1 MFMPKS
7 NFEASHQGNR
17 LAKYLKKSVIKNL
30 AISDALKN
38 LVISTFTYTL
48 DMSTCKWDIL
58 MKDINKLFPHLPK
71 CGESLTTVYSK
82 YYNDKN
88 TDNDDAHIAMAGNF
102 IDWTVFNGSVII
114 LHYDVQ
120 YNERSDRAHHSMYLR
135 CLNRKK
141 DIHNLHKLIK
151 FLVKNHDEFNDVNNK
166 KYINVIGQNFT
177 SENKNNRR
185 TLDTVF
191 IPAETRTQITGSIRK
206 FIEGEEWYKK
216 HAIPYHFGMLLYGPP
231 GTGKSSIVKALTEEF
246 DCFVYYVRQSEFL
259 KAFTENTGGWL
270 TSLSCNSKPSFVVI
284 EDIDK
289 ISFCNVLRNRKKN
302 DKNDGTDGEIG
313 DVAGAFLGQFLNVM
327 DGVNSPSNTIWIF
340 TTNYIEELEPA
351 LIRPGRI
358 DMKFEIGYITNETFN
373 EFLKHH
379 FGKEIPEGYE
389 VTPEHTFAE
398 IQTDVMTGKT
408 YDDIIT
414 KYGKEN

>member
-1 MFMPKS
+1 MPKS
-7 NFEASHQGNR
+7 NFESTHQGNR
-17 LAKYLKKSVIKNL
+17 LARYLKKSVIKNL
-30 AISDALKN
+30 EIPNALKN

-58 MKDINKLFPHLPK
+58 MKDINRLFPHLPK

-120 YNERSDRAHHSMYLR
+120 YNERSDRAHHSMYFR

-141 DIHNLHKLIK
+141 DIANLHKLIK
-151 FLVKNHDEFNDVNNK
+151 FLVKNHDAYNDVNNK
-166 KYINVIGQNFT
+166 KYINIIGQNYT
-177 SENKNNRR
+177 SETKNNRR

-191 IPAETRTQITGSIRK
+191 IPAETRTQITESIQK
-206 FIEGEEWYKK
+206 FIDGEEWYKK

-246 DCFVYYVRQSEFL
+246 DCFVYYIRQSEFL

-270 TSLSCNSKPSFVVI
+270 NSLSCNSKPSFVVI
-284 EDIDK
+284 EDID
-289 ISFCNVLRNRKKN
+289 VLL
-302 DKNDGTDGEIG
+302 D
-313 DVAGAFLGQFLNVM
+313 
-327 DGVNSPSNTIWIF
+327 
-340 TTNYIEELEPA
+340 
-351 LIRPGRI
+351 
-358 DMKFEIGYITNETFN
+358 
-373 EFLKHH
+373 
-379 FGKEIPEGYE
+379 
-389 VTPEHTFAE
+389 
-398 IQTDVMTGKT
+398 
-408 YDDIIT
+408 
-414 KYGKEN
+414 

>member
-1 MFMPKS
+1 MPKS
-7 NFEASHQGNR
+7 NLQTKYQGNR
-17 LAKYLKKSVIKNL
+17 LTRYLKKSVIKNL
-30 AISDALKN
+30 TIPSALKN
-38 LVISTFTYTL
+38 LIISTFTYTL

-71 CGESLTTVYSK
+71 CGESFTTVYSK
-82 YYNDKN
+82 YYNTKN
-88 TDNDDAHIAMAGNF
+88 TDDDAHIAMDGNF
-102 IDWTVFNGSVII
+102 IDWTIFNGSVII

-120 YNERSDRAHHSMYLR
+120 YNERSDRAHHSMYFR
-135 CLNRKK
+135 CLNTKK
-141 DIHNLHKLIK
+141 DIANLHKLIK
-151 FLVKNHDEFNDVNNK
+151 YLVKNHDEFNDVNNK
-166 KYINVIGQNFT
+166 KYINVIGQNFV
-177 SENKNNRR
+177 SETKNNRR

-191 IPAETRTQITGSIRK
+191 IPAETRTQITESIRK
-206 FIEGEEWYKK
+206 FIDGEEWYKE

-246 DCFVYYVRQSEFL
+246 DCFVYYIKQSEFL

-270 TSLSCNSKPSFVVI
+270 NSLSCNSKPSFVVI

-302 DKNDGTDGEIG
+302 DKNDGTDNEIG

-340 TTNYIEELEPA
+340 TTNYIDELEPA

-373 EFLKHH
+373 DFLLHH
-379 FGKEIPEGYE
+379 FGEGLPNGYE
-389 VTPEHTFAE
+389 VGGGHTFAE
-398 IQTDVMTGKT
+398 IQTDVMTSKGF
-408 YDDIIT
+408 DEIVE
-414 KYGKEN
+414 KYCK